1 MDRASV
7 SAEQPTAGAA
17 PRPLAARGIAAYCV
31 ASAGSGFY
39 AAFNNAAL
47 PLLIP
52 SSNVLLINLLSNTR
66 SIEGTVVQPFVG
78 AWSDHTWTR
87 LGRRRPFMLAALPA
101 SCLFLVLTPFA
112 PGLGGVVIC
121 IVLFSLL
128 FNVANDPYT
137 ALQADVAPPAQRPLL
152 NGVATTVGFFGQ
164 VGLGLFL
171 GFGPFKNHI
180 PPLVFAV
187 VALALL
193 VTWLVT
199 IIGVRERR
207 DRVHIEPRYTARTYL
222 RTLRVHRQAFRCL
235 LAFFCYNAGLNTI
248 LVNLTSFAT
257 HVLHVSKGEAIQ
269 LFLLIVLITGICT
282 MPACALATRL
292 GLKPVLAAGMALMA
306 VGASGALVARSVA
319 ALLPFLTIA
328 SLGNAA
334 INALTWPLLL
344 QVVPAERAG
353 VFAGLKTAAESISA
367 FFSAFVAFTMIG
379 IWGYRSI
386 FVVLLLGIAGS
397 LAALRTV
404 RVDAAEQELAVAL
417 APA

>member
-1 MDRASV
+1 VEASTETV
-7 SAEQPTAGAA
+7 VKESQRLSP
-17 PRPLAARGIAAYCV
+17 RGIAAYCV

-66 SIEGTVVQPFVG
+66 SIEGTIVQPVVG
-78 AWSDHTWTR
+78 AWSDHTWTP
-87 LGRRRPFMLAALPA
+87 LGRRRPFMLVALPA
-101 SCLFLVLTPFA
+101 SCLFLTLTPFA
-112 PGLGGVVIC
+112 PGLGGAVLC

-137 ALQADVAPPAQRPLL
+137 ALQADIAPPAQRPLL

-193 VTWLVT
+193 VTWLIT
-199 IIGVRERR
+199 IAGVRERR
-207 DRVHIEPRYTARTYL
+207 DRVHIEPRYSPRTYI

-269 LFLLIVLITGICT
+269 LFLLIVLITGIFT

-292 GLKPVLAAGMALMA
+292 GLKQVLAAGMVLMA
-306 VGASGALVARSVA
+306 IGASGALLARSVPT
-319 ALLPFLTIA
+319 LLPFLAIA

-334 INALTWPLLL
+334 INALTWPLLMQL
-344 QVVPAERAG
+344 VPPERAG
-353 VFAGLKTAAESISA
+353 VFAGLKTAAESVSA
-367 FFSAFVAFTMIG
+367 FFSSFVAFTMIG

-386 FVVLLLGIAGS
+386 FVVLLLGIAAS
-397 LAALRTV
+397 LTALHAVRPEAA
-404 RVDAAEQELAVAL
+404 AQESPVAL